1 MKINEKQKAI
11 YVFLGQNDELIITKN
26 TLEDGLIGQFTKP
39 EHLTMYLLR
48 EYNINR
54 HCLIGNIE
62 TGIWNRKKVKQLNL
76 NLITNLFE

>member
-1 MKINEKQKAI
+1 MKINEAQKAI
-11 YVFLGQNDELIITKN
+11 YVFLGQNDELIITKS
-26 TLEDGLIGQFTKP
+26 TFQHGLKGQFTKP
-39 EHLTMYLLR
+39 EQLIRYLLG

-76 NLITNLFE
+76 NLITNLFN